1 MKKEKFSISIK
12 ASAKKVWQVLWS
24 DSTYRQW
31 TKVFSEG
38 ISEEGSYAV
47 SDWKQGSK
55 IQFLGSNGDGMYAI
69 ISELKPFERMAFT
82 HQGEL
87 KNFKEQPPKE
97 GSENWTGAQE
107 IYTLTE
113 SNGTTTLEVTMD
125 VTNEFEQYF
134 KDAFP
139 KALQKVKELAEKP
152 VVITIETEV
161 KAPIEKIWK
170 HWNEPAHIVKWASA
184 SDDWHT
190 TRATNDLKPGGQF
203 TSRMEAKDGSM
214 GFDFGGTYST
224 VEPMKKIAYTM
235 GDGRKVDIDFIS
247 QGNGYK
253 IVEKFEAEEENSL
266 ELQQG
271 GWQAILNNFKKNV
284 ESN

>member
-1 MKKEKFSISIK
+1 MKKEKFSVNIN

-31 TKVFSEG
+31 TSAFS
-38 ISEEGSYAV
+38 EGSYAV

-55 IQFLGSNGDGMYAI
+55 IQFLSPNGDGMFAI
-69 ISELKPFERMAFT
+69 ISENKPFERMVFS

-97 GSENWTGAQE
+97 GSENWAGAQE
-107 IYTLTE
+107 IYTLTQN
-113 SNGTTTLEVTMD
+113 NGTTTLEVTMD
-125 VTNEFEQYF
+125 MTSEFEQYF
-134 KDAFP
+134 KEVFP

-170 HWNEPAHIVKWASA
+170 HWNEPTEIVKWATA
-184 SDDWHT
+184 SDEWHT
-190 TRATNDLKPGGQF
+190 TRSINDLKEGGKF
-203 TSRMEAKDGSM
+203 LSRMEAKDGSM
-214 GFDFGGTYST
+214 GFDFGGTYTS
-224 VEPMKKIAYTM
+224 VVPMKKIAYTM
-235 GDGRKVDIDFIS
+235 GDGRNVNVDFIS
-247 QGNGYK
+247 QGSGYK
-253 IVEKFEAEEENSL
+253 IVEKFEAEEENPL
-266 ELQQG
+266 EMQQG

-284 ESN
+284 ENN

>member
-1 MKKEKFSISIK
+1 MKKEKFSVSIN

-24 DSTYRQW
+24 DATYRQW
-31 TKVFSEG
+31 TSAFS
-38 ISEEGSYAV
+38 EGSYAV

-55 IQFLGSNGDGMYAI
+55 IQFLSPNGDGMFAI
-69 ISELKPFERMAFT
+69 ISEIKPFQLMAFS
-82 HQGEL
+82 HLGEI

-97 GSENWTGAQE
+97 GGESWKGSQE

-113 SNGTTTLEVTMD
+113 TNGTTNLEVSMD
-125 VTNEFEQYF
+125 VTKEFEQYF
-134 KDAFP
+134 SDVFP

-161 KAPIEKIWK
+161 KAPIEKIWE
-170 HWNEPAHIVKWASA
+170 HWNEPAHIVQWATA

-203 TSRMEAKDGSM
+203 VTRMEAKDGSM
-214 GFDFGGTYST
+214 GFDFAGTYT
-224 VEPMKKIAYTM
+224 NVVPMKKIAYKI
-235 GDGRKVDIDFIS
+235 GDGRNVDIDFIS
-247 QGNGYK
+247 KDNGYR
-253 IVEKFEAEEENSL
+253 IIEKFEAEEENPI
-266 ELQQG
+266 EMQQG

-284 ESN
+284 ESNKYQM